1 MCKKIKIAQIGVNT
15 NSHSNEIFKSMA
27 KQSDIFEIA
36 GYVFPENER
45 KRLPKKAEEL
55 ERYKELTLD
64 EVLHDPG
71 IEAVTIETDEI
82 YLTKYALMAAKAGK
96 HIHMEKPGGVVLAD
110 FQKLIEHMKQTKKT
124 LHFGYMYRYNPYVK
138 ELLGQI
144 SNGELGSVISVE
156 AQMNCFHNASIRQW
170 LKNFPGGMMFF
181 LGCHLVDLIFRIQ
194 GKPKRI
200 IPLNKCSGI
209 DGVTAEDFGMA
220 VFEYENGVSF
230 AKTSAVELGG
240 FARRQLVVSG
250 TKATVEINP
259 LEWYLPD
266 FSGIQTQRVVRDN
279 AYWHEDHKKQTSAPF
294 DRYENM
300 MRSFAEMVRGEKEN
314 PYTLD
319 YELELYK
326 ILLCACGRGDTDG

>member
-45 KRLPKKAEEL
+45 ERLPKKAEEL

-82 YLTKYALMAAKAGK
+82 YLTKYALAAAKAGK
-96 HIHMEKPGGVVLAD
+96 HIHMEKPGGIVLGE
-110 FQKLIEHMKQTKKT
+110 FQKLTDVLKETKKT
-124 LHFGYMYRYNPYVK
+124 LQLGYMYRYNPYIK
-138 ELLGQI
+138 ELFEQIRDGKLGTII
-144 SNGELGSVISVE
+144 SIE
-156 AQMNCFHNASIRQW
+156 AQMNCSHPAVTRQW
-170 LKNFPGGMMFF
+170 LKNLPGGMMFF

-200 IPLNKCSGI
+200 IPLNQCSGI
-209 DGVTAEDFGMA
+209 GGVTSEDFGMA

-230 AKTSAVELGG
+230 AKTSSVELGG

-250 TKATVEINP
+250 TKATVEISP

-266 FSGIQTQRVVRDN
+266 FSGIQTQRVIRDSSD
-279 AYWHEDHKKQTSAPF
+279 WHTRYKTETSAPF
-294 DRYENM
+294 DRYDGM